1 MKPNHPK
8 LFTLLIIGVL
18 LSVGFVACKKDKIT
32 EPLTNDEKQEIYDSK
47 TNQIVQRIK
56 RFDNQLKEIK
66 QGTYRGDNY
75 INADSAIWNIEA
87 LFNTTYSFPDKKFV
101 EKKVHELSFEI
112 DVNNDMLS
120 MKDVNEL
127 YDEIITT
134 VREEYRND
142 GFTHDKALMSLFV
155 SKNETRSGRLCV
167 DVVAVTG
174 KTDNHQIDYK
184 PFLHGPFSYDACWF
198 FGEYGGSCDNPDV
211 LTDAAELLEDTI
223 NYYHG
228 YKPQECSNRRNIYVN
243 MIYVP
248 LKGNE
253 YWDKNNNEYY
263 IFYKEDCDK
272 DELYIDGNK
281 LNHYYQNEL
290 KVIKEFVPKD
300 SEFSYMF
307 ADDVMF
313 MEINIDGMTT
323 SEANSTIYN
332 HQNYIFYGTNCSVKQ
347 DEFGSPIDLLNN

>member
-127 YDEIITT
+127 YD
-134 VREEYRND
+134 
-142 GFTHDKALMSLFV
+142 
-155 SKNETRSGRLCV
+155 SK
-167 DVVAVTG
+167 
-174 KTDNHQIDYK
+174 
-184 PFLHGPFSYDACWF
+184 
-198 FGEYGGSCDNPDV
+198 
-211 LTDAAELLEDTI
+211 
-223 NYYHG
+223 
-228 YKPQECSNRRNIYVN
+228 RRI
-243 MIYVP
+243 
-248 LKGNE
+248 
-253 YWDKNNNEYY
+253 
-263 IFYKEDCDK
+263 
-272 DELYIDGNK
+272 
-281 LNHYYQNEL
+281 
-290 KVIKEFVPKD
+290 
-300 SEFSYMF
+300 S
-307 ADDVMF
+307 
-313 MEINIDGMTT
+313 
-323 SEANSTIYN
+323 
-332 HQNYIFYGTNCSVKQ
+332 
-347 DEFGSPIDLLNN
+347 